1 MRSLMICQDCARQT
15 PASDCWWCLIF
26 SRCPGGLVHT
36 GTSCACLA
44 SGEGTGT
51 RSVGYTI
58 ADLTGFWVWVVL
70 LVAALLLSLLSLA
83 IGRLEVGEFLYP
95 GREGSPALTFE
106 VLIVLVSVNGCRKVA
121 MSRDRKYASVMGV
134 SPSTHH
140 ALEVSSQSS
149 PSN

>member
-1 MRSLMICQDCARQT
+1 
-15 PASDCWWCLIF
+15 
-26 SRCPGGLVHT
+26 
-36 GTSCACLA
+36 LA

-70 LVAALLLSLLSLA
+70 LVAALLVSFLSLA

-95 GREGSPALTFE
+95 GREGSPALTFK
-106 VLIVLVSVNGCRKVA
+106 VLIVLASVHWLSQVA
-121 MSRDRKYASVMGV
+121 MSRDRKYASAMKMN
-134 SPSTHH
+134 PNTHH
-140 ALEVSSQSS
+140 ALEVSCQSS

>member
-36 GTSCACLA
+36 GTGCACLA

-70 LVAALLLSLLSLA
+70 LVAALLLSFLSLA

-106 VLIVLVSVNGCRKVA
+106 VMLWRYRVSRRHQIEKKWPNRCQAVESK
-121 MSRDRKYASVMGV
+121 
-134 SPSTHH
+134 
-140 ALEVSSQSS
+140 L
-149 PSN
+149 